1 MPITPPVLN
10 DEVLIFLDIETTGLK
25 FDSDKI
31 IEIGALKI
39 KNGKVIERFHSL
51 INPRVPIAFFITR
64 LTGLKEEDLISKPT
78 IQQKAKELF
87 VFLNRHPIICH
98 NASFEKGFL
107 SAIKGS
113 ALENTFFDTC
123 EIAALLYP
131 TLPSHRLESLLKFFK
146 IKDTE
151 AHRALIDAEDTFKVW
166 KSLFIN
172 LTSVD
177 LERIRMMNK
186 IFSKT
191 NLPIKKIFS
200 DLVRFLEKY
209 SNGKSKEQEI
219 SSLSSKINTEGENR
233 ICPPQGRQQ
242 INKEIIKEIFKTGG
256 SLSQTMKD
264 YEMREEQ
271 MLMSGCVA
279 EAFNQ
284 DKYLTIE
291 AGAGVGKSLGYL
303 IPCVIFSVN
312 NKEKIV
318 ISTNTKNLQDQLTQK
333 DIPLLK
339 RILKMNF
346 KTALIKGRENYLCLR
361 KLEELLADCRHFDDE
376 GKFALVYLISFKC
389 MSMEGQLSDISPYLL
404 RKNKYLA
411 NFVKFLVSELPFC
424 LREKCSYF
432 KQCFYHRMVR
442 RAQEA
447 NILVANHALIFS
459 QPHWMP
465 KYSYL
470 VLDEAH
476 NIEDAATRAFTED
489 VSFEDLLSLM
499 DSLLDKK
506 TKKGLFYKLAKK
518 KYSIETAGLKKLEGQ
533 IFKVRMSLSD
543 FSKKIISF
551 FAVDK
556 QQPAFKIVTKN
567 FAKVEKK
574 PAFVV
579 AKEACSQLINSLRQV
594 IESLFLL
601 SSASGLDFDD
611 RVKVAGL
618 AEKIESKVR
627 VLKELLSTDNQ
638 EKIKWMRF
646 RRVAG
651 KETSFLWKFFS
662 CPLEVGELLI
672 DLIFRNLKAAVL
684 TSATLTVGGNFSFFS
699 QRVGLNLLKKE
710 RLFFKSLDSPFD
722 FQKHTILG
730 IPRDFPLYNYKNRQE
745 FINSLAR
752 GIKKVAL
759 SVRGKSLVLFSS
771 RERME
776 KVYMKIKEFLE
787 GEGILTLCQGLD
799 GSRYFLIRQLK
810 EARGDI
816 LVFGSKSFQE
826 GVDVSGL
833 SVVFIDKLPF
843 PHRHDPIISARR
855 AHLIKKGKNPFK
867 EYELPLA
874 SIALRQSF
882 GRLIRKKSD
891 FGLVIIFDNRL
902 LDKDYKEFIITSL
915 PQSQIIALG
924 ESEFYSS
931 LKKRF
936 AALKKNNQK
945 S

>member
-1 MPITPPVLN
+1 MPITPDVLN
-10 DEVLIFLDIETTGLK
+10 DEILIFLDIETTGLK

-31 IEIGALKI
+31 IEIGALKV
-39 KNGKVIERFHSL
+39 KNGKIIEKFHSL
-51 INPRVPIAFFITR
+51 INPQVPISFFITR
-64 LTGLKEEDLISKPT
+64 LTGLKEEDVISKPT
-78 IQQKAKELF
+78 IQQKARELF
-87 VFLNRHPIICH
+87 VFLNKHPIICH

-107 SAIKGS
+107 SAIEGETPK
-113 ALENTFFDTC
+113 NTFFDTC
-123 EIAALLYP
+123 ELAALLYP
-131 TLPSHRLESLLKFFK
+131 TLPSHKLQSLLKFFK

-151 AHRALIDAEDTFKVW
+151 AHRALIDAEDTFKLW
-166 KSLFIN
+166 KSLFMN

-191 NLPIKKIFS
+191 NLPVKRIFS
-200 DLVRFLEKY
+200 DLIKFLEKH
-209 SNGKSKEQEI
+209 SRGKNRKQEI
-219 SSLSSKINTEGENR
+219 SSLSSEINTEGENR
-233 ICPPQGRQQ
+233 TYPPQGRQQ
-242 INKEIIKEIFKTGG
+242 INKNMIREIFKTGG
-256 SLSQTMKD
+256 SLSQTMEN

-284 DKYLTIE
+284 DKYLAIE
-291 AGAGVGKSLGYL
+291 AGTGVGKSLGYL

-318 ISTNTKNLQDQLTQK
+318 ISTNTKNLQDQLIQK
-333 DIPLLK
+333 DIPLAR

-346 KTALIKGRENYLCLR
+346 KTAVIKGRENYLCLR
-361 KLEELLADCRHFDDE
+361 KLEELLADCRHLDDE
-376 GKFALVYLISFKC
+376 GKFALVYLISFKY
-389 MSMEGQLSDISPYLL
+389 MSREGQLSEISPYLL
-404 RKNKYLA
+404 GKNKYLA
-411 NFVKFLVSELPFC
+411 NFVKFLASELPFC
-424 LREKCSYF
+424 LKEKCSYF
-432 KQCFYHRMVR
+432 KQCFYQQMVR

-447 NILVANHALIFS
+447 NILVANHSLIFS
-459 QPHWMP
+459 KASWMP
-465 KYSYL
+465 EYSYL
-470 VLDEAH
+470 ILDEAH
-476 NIEDAATRAFTED
+476 NIEDVATRAFTED
-489 VSFEDLLSLM
+489 VTFEDLKFLM
-499 DSLLDKK
+499 DSLLDKN
-506 TKKGLFYKLAKK
+506 TKKGLFYKLARK
-518 KYSIETAGLKKLEGQ
+518 KYSIETARLKKLKNQ
-533 IFKVRMSLSD
+533 VFKVRMSLSD
-543 FSKKIISF
+543 FSRKIISF

-567 FAKVEKK
+567 FAKVEKE

-579 AKEACSQLINSLRQV
+579 VKGACSQLINSLREL

-601 SSASGLDFDD
+601 SSFPGLDFED
-611 RVKVAGL
+611 RVKVAGF

-627 VLKELLSTDNQ
+627 VLKELLIDYNQ
-638 EKIKWMRF
+638 ERIKWMQF
-646 RRVAG
+646 KRVGG

-662 CPLEVGELLI
+662 SPLEVGELLI
-672 DLIFRNLKAAVL
+672 DLVFKNLKAAVL
-684 TSATLTVGGNFSFFS
+684 TSATLTVGGSFSFFS
-699 QRVGLNLLKKE
+699 QRVGLSLFEKE
-710 RLFFKSLDSPFD
+710 RLFFKSVNSPFD

-730 IPRDFPLYNYKNRQE
+730 IPRGFPLYNYRNRQE

-752 GIKKVAL
+752 GIKKIVLAL
-759 SVRGKSLVLFSS
+759 RGKSLILFSS

-776 KVYMKIKEFLE
+776 KVYMKIKESLE

-810 EARGDI
+810 EAKADI

-902 LDKDYKEFIITSL
+902 LDKDYKEFIIKSL
-915 PQSQIIALG
+915 PQSQIVALG
-924 ESEFYSS
+924 ESEFYPS
-931 LKKRF
+931 LKRRF
-936 AALKKNNQK
+936 AALKKNSQK